1 MKSQGELLGEIPSL
15 LDAAQYQ
22 PAASA
27 RPGRPASAMMMM
39 PPMVIDKVTMT
50 GAVMFDHTWWRG
62 IAC

>member
-1 MKSQGELLGEIPSL
+1 MKSQGELLGEIASL

-27 RPGRPASAMMMM
+27 RPGRLASAMMM
-39 PPMVIDKVTMT
+39 PLVIDKVTMNA
-50 GAVMFDHTWWRG
+50 AVMFGRMWWRG